1 MDLNPPDPRFVKTH
15 QALFDTWFPVET
27 LPIPLAIRPDISQIA
42 TQVSGAM
49 LTALSDPNSLFGK
62 ILYALTYPQYL
73 PFYDCLS
80 KSTNPA
86 VQTFIKTGYGDLPAD
101 LRRPLLAFLYEG
113 TCTPLSAQWAMML
126 REAYLSSIWDL
137 PLAVPLTEM
146 QPPQIFMQN
155 VEIYSKV
162 HAPAIPESKLYY
174 DAKSKTI
181 QHRDGPIEYLVIGSG
196 PGGATVAHQ
205 MWKAGKRVV
214 LIEKGPFVVWG
225 SMNTMSYPRLMFQ
238 GDRATTS
245 DNGVI
250 IRSGE
255 VMGGGSTVN
264 IDLAFSPLEGTIQA
278 RIDEW
283 SQQGLMDA
291 AFYTPSRIAAAY
303 QWVREAI
310 ETREV
315 FQSELNNDN
324 LVLWDGA
331 AALGVNPSLYHLNRF
346 ATESSPS
353 AVTTKKDA
361 ARQLILQAIQDAS
374 RPLSVIPDAEV
385 NQILFKTDAG
395 GGIQATGASLTL
407 NPAWVDYQNTIVDPC
422 RLQIP
427 ASTTV
432 SINAENVVVSAG
444 TLGTTRILLNSAKTT
459 PAIANP
465 RIGKGIILHPS
476 FPLIGVFDRE
486 INLLEGLDS
495 ATFVDSFGVTPGFIF
510 EAMTGLPAYGA
521 LLIPGTGQQVY
532 EHITKFN
539 TSAGFGVM
547 LVDTPSDSNCVTL
560 DDAGNIV
567 VNYALSAEDK
577 KRFATGVNL
586 AIRMMFLAGAKEV
599 IIPSNENFLN
609 QSQFDPTQGT
619 FLTSIDQADVVEQ
632 NIAFIPNRTV
642 LTSAHLQA
650 TNKIGPSPQTAVVS
664 TRQRVWNIQTGKEVP
679 NLYVMDSSI
688 FPTSVGANP
697 MQSIYSFAK
706 IFSDRLIN
714 GFDDKPKEAMRP
726 MKQPAQR
733 PPVFKPKPVT

>member
-1 MDLNPPDPRFVKTH
+1 MDTNSPDPRFVKTH
-15 QALFDTWFPVET
+15 QALFDTWFPVDT
-27 LPIPLAIRPDISQIA
+27 LPIPPAIRPDIAQIA
-42 TQVSGAM
+42 RQVSNAM
-49 LTALSDPNSLFGK
+49 LAAFSDPNSPFGK
-62 ILYALTYPQYL
+62 VLYALTNPQAL
-73 PFYDCLS
+73 PFYSCLA
-80 KSTNPA
+80 KSTNQA
-86 VQTFIKTGYGDLPAD
+86 VQTFIKTGYGDLPPD

-113 TCTPLSAQWAMML
+113 ECTPPSAQLAMIL

-137 PLAVPLTEM
+137 PLAVPLTEI
-146 QPPQIFMQN
+146 QPAQVFMPN

-162 HAPAIPESKLYY
+162 HAPVIPESKLYY

-181 QHRDGPIEYLVIGSG
+181 QHKDGPIEYLVIGSG

-205 MWKAGKRVV
+205 MWNAGKRVV

-245 DNGVI
+245 GNGVI

-255 VMGGGSTVN
+255 VMGGGTTVN
-264 IDLAFSPLEGTIQA
+264 IDLAFSPLEATIQA

-283 SQQGLMDA
+283 AQQGLIDA
-291 AFYTPSRIAAAY
+291 LFYTPSRIATAY

-310 ETREV
+310 QTREV
-315 FQSELNNDN
+315 LQSELNNDN

-331 AALGVNPSLYHLNRF
+331 AALGVTPSLYHLNRF
-346 ATESSPS
+346 GTESSPS
-353 AVTTKKDA
+353 AVTTKRDA
-361 ARQLILQAIQDAS
+361 ARQLILQAIQEPN

-385 NQILFKTDAG
+385 NEILFKADTV
-395 GGIQATGASLTL
+395 GGIQATGVNVTMNL
-407 NPAWVDYQNTIVDPC
+407 PWVDFQNTIVDPC

-427 ASTTV
+427 PGTTV
-432 SINAENVVVSAG
+432 SVGAENIVISAG
-444 TLGTTRILLNSAKTT
+444 TLGTTRVLLNSAKTT

-521 LLIPGTGQQVY
+521 LLIPGTGEQVY

-547 LVDTPSDSNCVTL
+547 LVDTPSDSNYVTL

-609 QSQFDPTQGT
+609 QSSFDPTQGT
-619 FLTSIDQADVVEQ
+619 YLTSIDQADIVEQ

-650 TNKIGPSPQTAVVS
+650 TNKIGPSPQNAVVS
-664 TRQRVWNIQTGKEVP
+664 TRQRVWNVQTGKEVP

-697 MQSIYSFAK
+697 MQSIYTFAK

-714 GFDDKPKEAMRP
+714 GFDEKPGETMHLMTQA
-726 MKQPAQR
+726 AQR